1 MSESVQIEVAQDV
14 FERLQ
19 ALAKPFVDT
28 PSSVIRRLLDQ
39 ATKDEKQ
46 LVSSSPSTP
55 NSTAAT
61 QAYVTSRGVRLPL
74 GSLQATYKRRG
85 SSRTNRFEAKVTARG
100 IEFDGQVFDDPSP
113 AGIRAKELAGAEGS
127 AASTNGWE
135 FWEYFD
141 DQKGKWISIDVFRK
155 KTFVQNASH

>member
-1 MSESVQIEVAQDV
+1 M
-14 FERLQ
+14 
-19 ALAKPFVDT
+19 
-28 PSSVIRRLLDQ
+28 
-39 ATKDEKQ
+39 
-46 LVSSSPSTP
+46 
-55 NSTAAT
+55 
-61 QAYVTSRGVRLPL
+61 PL

-85 SSRTNRFEAKVTARG
+85 SSRTNRFEAKVTPRG

-155 KTFVQNASH
+155 KTFVQNASL

>member
-1 MSESVQIEVAQDV
+1 MSDSVQIEVSGDV

-28 PSSVIRRLLDQ
+28 PNSVIRRLLEQERSPGKQ
-39 ATKDEKQ
+39 ALSNPANKPNPTPAKQ
-46 LVSSSPSTP
+46 G
-55 NSTAAT
+55 
-61 QAYVTSRGVRLPL
+61 YVTSRGVRLPL
-74 GSLQATYKRRG
+74 GSLQATYRRRG
-85 SSRTNRFEAKVTARG
+85 SSRTNRFEAEVTLRG

-141 DQKGKWISIDVFRK
+141 DQKGKWISIDVFRR
-155 KTFVQNASH
+155 NMPA